1 MIRSQKA
8 KTFRGMLASMLVAV
22 MFIASIVTTPALA
35 TAAAK
40 PAISKAS
47 QNILVGKKYNFNVNN
62 KVKGST
68 YTWKSSNKKVATVDN
83 RGIVTGVKKGTATI
97 TCEIKAPKATYE
109 ISAKVTIRVPA
120 KGFEITNTADVINVG
135 QRWNLNRTL
144 SPASSNDVTK
154 WTSSDTKIAAPNSN
168 GIFTAKKAG
177 EVTITGTTL
186 SKASDKVTIKV
197 IDKDGIV
204 TTQEELDALLGT
216 TVGKITIKTEE
227 AVTLNIKKGDY
238 KKTELV
244 VDAPKADV
252 VNEGNFKSVEIKQI
266 KADTWTEKASGN
278 TITISAANGRIIV
291 DKDAVVSLRVAKKDA
306 AVTIVNNGKVE
317 ELVIDAKATVKIEG
331 TSKEVINVVVTKDAK
346 DAKITA
352 NVPVDFTLEAK
363 VTLVLEAGAIGSTVR
378 VANKDLKPEVQGVGV
393 VKVVIGE
400 GEDAV
405 EETVVATP
413 VTPSTP
419 GGSTGGGGGYEP
431 TPTPT
436 PVTKET
442 VTAND
447 KGEFILSRNYT
458 EAKSVIVEYPALGD
472 KGVKLE
478 GEILTLL
485 TKVLGAQEEY
495 LELWNMI
502 PSLSKEDANGNKVTI
517 TATSESH
524 VKTVSIKAGDI
535 QGREYT
541 VTVNNNAGKVTVTVK
556 AGTNE
561 YVISTD
567 GEKVLTITDAPK
579 DLKFVVQY

>member
-47 QNILVGKKYNFNVNN
+47 QNILVGKKYNFDVKN

-68 YTWKSSNKKVATVDN
+68 YTWKSSDKKVATVNN

-120 KGFEITNTADVINVG
+120 KGFEITNTADVLNVG
-135 QRWNLNRTL
+135 QKWNLNRTL
-144 SPASSNDVTK
+144 TPKSSNDLTK

-186 SKASDKVTIKV
+186 SKATDKVTIKV
-197 IDKDGIV
+197 IDRDGIV

-216 TVGKITIKTEE
+216 TVGKITIKTDE

-238 KKTELV
+238 KKTELI

-317 ELVIDAKATVKIEG
+317 ELVVDAKATVKIEG

-393 VKVVIGE
+393 VKVIVGE
-400 GEDAV
+400 GENAV

-431 TPTPT
+431 TPTP
-436 PVTKET
+436 VTTET
-442 VTAND
+442 VTANE
-447 KGEFILSRNYT
+447 KGEFKLARNYK
-458 EAKSVIVEYPALGD
+458 EAKSVTVKYPALGD
-472 KGVKLE
+472 DGVKLE
-478 GEILTLL
+478 GQILTLL
-485 TKVLGAQEEY
+485 TNVLSDQDGY
-495 LELWNMI
+495 LEIWNMI
-502 PSLSKEDANGNKVTI
+502 PSLSKEDDNGNKVTI
-517 TATSESH
+517 TATSDSN
-524 VKTVSIKAGDI
+524 VKKVSIYAGDI

-541 VTVNNNAGKVTVTVK
+541 VTVNENAGKVTVIVK
-556 AGTNE
+556 AGDNAYT
-561 YVISTD
+561 ISTD
-567 GEKVLTITDAPK
+567 GEKVLTITNAPK
-579 DLKFVVQY
+579 DLKFVVNY